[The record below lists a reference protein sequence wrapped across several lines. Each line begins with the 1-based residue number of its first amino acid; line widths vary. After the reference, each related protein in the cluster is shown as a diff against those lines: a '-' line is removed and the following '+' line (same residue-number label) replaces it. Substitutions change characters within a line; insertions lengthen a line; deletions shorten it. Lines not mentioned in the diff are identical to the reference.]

1 MNRSRAV
8 YQKLHQCYCTLHW
21 RFNCLTKWKL
31 FAIITYDDWI
41 FFFFKSDFKL
51 TKAFNFTNNDYPALL
66 VSSILDFVT
75 NEIQSP
81 IDKWQDLS
89 NTIIEA
95 IFRDSKEEESNGVS
109 PMSNDKR
116 MTLLTK
122 SSLDWKFRVLSS
134 ASSSQQGMYLWY
146 TDVGSLIGIFVCWY
160 FIV

>member
-1 MNRSRAV
+1 M
-8 YQKLHQCYCTLHW
+8 K
-21 RFNCLTKWKL
+21 
-31 FAIITYDDWI
+31 AICNNYIRWLD
-41 FFFFKSDFKL
+41 FFFKSDFKF

-89 NTIIEA
+89 NAIIEA

-146 TDVGSLIGIFVCWY
+146 TDVGSLIGIFDCWY
-160 FIV
+160 IIV

>member
-1 MNRSRAV
+1 M
-8 YQKLHQCYCTLHW
+8 
-21 RFNCLTKWKL
+21 
-31 FAIITYDDWI
+31 IIWHYW
-41 FFFFKSDFKL
+41 
-51 TKAFNFTNNDYPALL
+51 L

-89 NTIIEA
+89 NAIIEA

-122 SSLDWKFRVLSS
+122 SSLDWKFWVFSS
-134 ASSSQQGMYLWY
+134 ASPSQQGA
-146 TDVGSLIGIFVCWY
+146 
-160 FIV
+160 FIYSKGKVMVKADFEPENSGKILLTY